1 MSPLYL
7 YNGAL
12 LRVGSEL
19 ASAQACCCSGTCCQ
33 YEPIFPINFHAVG
46 TSIEGNPFDVSGVA
60 IGVNWSDELGNT
72 LSLGPCTEIPEE
84 NVYGGS
90 IPGFVV
96 RFRPA
101 GSDWDLFGG
110 IPTEFIE
117 TWPCDEIED
126 IAGSSAYLLGAF
138 NVNVGSVTFS

>member
-19 ASAQACCCSGTCCQ
+19 AAAQACCCSGICCQ

-60 IGVNWSDELGNT
+60 NNVSWSDGLGNV
-72 LSLGPCTEIPEE
+72 LILGPCTTIPEE
-84 NVYGGS
+84 NVYLSEVSGYAVSFTPSGS
-90 IPGFVV
+90 FNQLI
-96 RFRPA
+96 
-101 GSDWDLFGG
+101 GG
-110 IPTEFIE
+110 IETPYIE
-117 TWPCDEIED
+117 TWPCDEVQD
-126 IAGSSAYLLGAF
+126 IAGLSAYLLGAF
-138 NVNVGSVTFS
+138 NANVGSVTFS

>member
-19 ASAQACCCSGTCCQ
+19 AAAQACCCSGTCCQ
-33 YEPIFPINFHAVG
+33 YGPIFPINFHAVG
-46 TSIEGNPFDVSGVA
+46 TSIEGNPFDVSDTALGVS
-60 IGVNWSDELGNT
+60 WSGLGNI
-72 LSLGPCTEIPEE
+72 LLLGPCTAIPEE
-84 NVYGGS
+84 NVYGS
-90 IPGFVV
+90 VVPGFIVT
-96 RFRPA
+96 FRPS
-101 GSDWDLFGG
+101 GSAYDLFGG

-138 NVNVGSVTFS
+138 NANVGSVTFS